1 MKNRKTVVVA
11 FLLVAVLLLGVGYAA
26 LTDALNINGRAN
38 VTTGKAE
45 EALNEDVYFSAAEAV
60 AAADDDPTKGTS
72 GLANT
77 ATILTDIDRASFTV
91 NSLALGG
98 EKATFKFTVKNDSN
112 HEVTLS
118 YPTVTITDLIGDG
131 EDDASTD
138 SGVFTVEMAWEGAN
152 AGETATLGAESTK
165 VLVVTVTLYQAGTN
179 PEYPVTGVFDINFTA
194 TAD

>member
-45 EALNEDVYFSAAEAV
+45 EALNEDVYFSAAVAV
-60 AAADDDPTKGTS
+60 ADDPNSPTKGTS
-72 GLANT
+72 GVANT
-77 ATILTDIDRASFTV
+77 ASILQDKDRASFTV

-98 EKATFKFTVKNDSN
+98 ETANFAFTVKNESN

-118 YPTVTITDLIGDG
+118 YPTITITDLIGDG
-131 EDDASTD
+131 VDDAASD
-138 SGVFTVEMAWEGAN
+138 SGVFTVTMEWADAETDGTAILA
-152 AGETATLGAESTK
+152 AGGEK
-165 VLVVTVTLYQAGTN
+165 VLNVTVTLYQAGTN

-194 TAD
+194 TAH